1 MLDIQ
6 LIRENPELIKAACQN
21 KNLDPQAV
29 DVVLTAD
36 AGRRELLVKV
46 EKLRASSNA
55 NAQKI
60 KEQVFGG
67 GRPETE
73 LVEAGKQLKEELKN
87 LEPQLKELEEA
98 YLQAMLQLPNVP
110 AADTPVGA
118 DESGNVVVRQVGELP
133 KFDFNPL
140 PHHELMEKLGMLD
153 TKRAVRLA
161 GFRAYFLRGEGLLLE
176 QALLRYALDLLIK
189 AGFTP
194 MSVPVMVNQEAMV
207 GTGYF
212 PWGQEDHYRTQDGQI
227 LTGTAEV
234 ALTAYHQGETL
245 SEKDLPI
252 QIAGISPCF
261 RREIGAH
268 GKDTAGVVRVHQFTK
283 VEQVVYTVADEEIT
297 RDWHEKMTG
306 LSETLLQDLGLSYQ
320 VLAMC
325 TGDMGAGQRKKYDI
339 ETWFPAQ
346 QKYRET
352 HSASYFNDFQARR
365 LNIRYQAK
373 DGTLKYVYTL
383 NNTMAASPRLLAAL
397 VENYQTAEGTIKIPE
412 VLQPYMGKAEI
423 RLESMVD

>member
-6 LIRENPELIKAACQN
+6 FIRENKDLLKQACAN
-21 KNLDPQAV
+21 KNLDGKIV
-29 DVVLTAD
+29 DQVLAID
-36 AGRRELLVKV
+36 SQRRELIIEV
-46 EKLRASSNA
+46 EKLRAESNA
-55 NAQKI
+55 NAKKI
-60 KEQVFGG
+60 KEAVFNGG
-67 GRPETE
+67 KPDVL
-73 LVEAGKQLKEELKN
+73 LVEAGKTVKTKLKDLEPKLKEIDETY
-87 LEPQLKELEEA
+87 EQL
-98 YLQAMLQLPNVP
+98 MLQVPNVP
-110 AADTPVGA
+110 AADTPIGP
-118 DESGNVVVRQVGELP
+118 DESGNVVVRQVGEKP
-133 KFDFNPL
+133 EFSFNPL
-140 PHHELMEKLGMLD
+140 PHHELMEKLNMLD
-153 TKRAVRLA
+153 TKRAVRIA
-161 GFRAYFLRGEGLLLE
+161 GFRAYFLKGDGLLLE
-176 QALLRYALDLLIK
+176 QALLRYALDVLIK

-194 MSVPVMVNQEAMV
+194 MSVPVMVNKEAMV

-212 PWGQEDHYRTQDGQI
+212 PWGQEDHYKTQDDQI

-234 ALTAYHQGETL
+234 ALTAYYQGEVL

-283 VEQVVYTVADEEIT
+283 VEQVVYTVADEDIT

-306 LSETLLQDLGLSYQ
+306 FSEALLQDLGLSYQ

-346 QKYRET
+346 LKYRET

-397 VENYQTAEGTIKIPE
+397 IENYQTADGKIRVPE
-412 VLQPYMGKAEI
+412 VLQPYLGKQEI
-423 RLESMVD
+423 G